1 MSNSSER
8 RPESANQQ
16 LIRISFSGL
25 SDRAVHCFV
34 VRREVK
40 RGAVG
45 GEGVLG
51 GELEVNDGKS
61 RARRGPSNHSPL
73 KEAIH

>member
-1 MSNSSER
+1 M
-8 RPESANQQ
+8 
-16 LIRISFSGL
+16 
-25 SDRAVHCFV
+25 HCFV

-40 RGAVG
+40 TGAVG

-51 GELEVNDGKS
+51 GELEVNDGKTGT
-61 RARRGPSNHSPL
+61 RRGPSNLLPL